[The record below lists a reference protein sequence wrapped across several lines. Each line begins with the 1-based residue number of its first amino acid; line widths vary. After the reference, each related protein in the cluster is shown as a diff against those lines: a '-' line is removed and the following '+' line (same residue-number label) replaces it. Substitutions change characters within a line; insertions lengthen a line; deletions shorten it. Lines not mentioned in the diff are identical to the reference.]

1 MTTNLSN
8 LKIIWEH
15 FKIVVSSTSTLPL
28 PQQASFDSNVFQNLL
43 FSYKMICFY
52 FSPLNYIIKLNIAV
66 FYQFFYNCQCN
77 PVFVV
82 ADLRKKHDL
91 KMTRWQLLG
100 SIFSSV
106 YFSENFTTPVVFF
119 YSEASFYS
127 QVNFSIKIYLNGY
140 GFYGKVNTFK

>member
-8 LKIIWEH
+8 LKIIWEQ

-28 PQQASFDSNVFQNLL
+28 PQQASFDSNVFQNVL

-52 FSPLNYIIKLNIAV
+52 FSLLNYIIKLNIAI
-66 FYQFFYNCQCN
+66 FYQIFYNCSCN

-119 YSEASFYS
+119 LFRSILLFTGQFFYQNLPKWIRVLWKSEY
-127 QVNFSIKIYLNGY
+127 I
-140 GFYGKVNTFK
+140 

>member
-82 ADLRKKHDL
+82 ADLRKK
-91 KMTRWQLLG
+91 
-100 SIFSSV
+100 FSSV